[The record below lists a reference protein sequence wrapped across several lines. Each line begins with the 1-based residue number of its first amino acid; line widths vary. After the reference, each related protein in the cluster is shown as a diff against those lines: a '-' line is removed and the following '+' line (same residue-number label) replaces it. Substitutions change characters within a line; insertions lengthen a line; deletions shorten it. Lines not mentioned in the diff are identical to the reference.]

1 MTDSDFFVG
10 MKYLLDLRL
19 LLTKMSIHLNLITVW
34 SLIQS
39 GNGWNFRNM
48 QQMELVALMTNA
60 LIVFIGLNE
69 AVCLNSSI
77 IDFFPVE
84 FPSDS

>member
-1 MTDSDFFVG
+1 MVVFQSTNAPGYHLNETRRDGFGFFVG
-10 MKYLLDLRL
+10 MKYFLDLRL

-48 QQMELVALMTNA
+48 
-60 LIVFIGLNE
+60 
-69 AVCLNSSI
+69 
-77 IDFFPVE
+77 
-84 FPSDS
+84 